1 MHSNHQPLILSKLV
15 QAYPDEQSVKYGKF
29 HIEPLERG
37 FGTVIGNALR
47 RTLLSSLQGAAI
59 VSIRVK
65 GAPHEF
71 SAIPGV
77 TEDLADI
84 VLKLKGVR
92 LKLHSSQATIGI
104 KQHGTGEVTAGN
116 IITGNNVEVMN
127 PDHYI
132 ATCGNDA
139 DFEVE
144 MQAKTGKGFVLA
156 DRNRESAPINTI
168 WLDANFSPIKKVNF
182 SVSESSVGTDP
193 APAHDRLTLEV
204 WTDGSVKPIDAVAYA
219 ARILQDQLTIFA
231 GFDLECERLVDDEPI
246 VNEEVLNEN
255 LYRKISEFELSVR
268 AANCIASSG
277 LKFVGE
283 LAAMKKSEVRK
294 LQKAGQKT
302 VDEFQEILASVGLD
316 FGMNVGDFPDPDPE
330 IIAKIDVE

>member
-29 HIEPLERG
+29 FVEPLERG

-65 GAPHEF
+65 GALHEF
-71 SAIPGV
+71 SAVPGV
-77 TEDLADI
+77 TEDLAEI
-84 VLKLKGVR
+84 ILNLKGIR
-92 LKLHSSQATIGI
+92 LKLHGNQAII
-104 KQHGTGEVTAGN
+104 YFKQRGPGTVTAGS
-116 IITGNNVEVMN
+116 IITGHNVDVLN

-156 DRNRESAPINTI
+156 NRNREEKAPVDTI

-182 SVSESSVGTDP
+182 SVSESSVGADP

-204 WTDGSVKPIDAVAYA
+204 WTDGSVLPVDAVAYA

-246 VNEEVLNEN
+246 VNEEVPNEN

-268 AANCIASSG
+268 AATCIASSG
-277 LKFVGE
+277 LQFVGE

-316 FGMNVGDFPDPDPE
+316 FGMNVGDFPDPE